1 MEGVDSLPN
10 LRHQGF
16 TLKFG
21 PPISDKVA
29 LIELLMLTFL
39 LVGTT
44 FWTPLISQEGL
55 EDPELIFRTQD
66 RT

>member
-1 MEGVDSLPN
+1 MEGVDSL
-10 LRHQGF
+10 LILGHQSL

-21 PPISDKVA
+21 PPISDIVA
-29 LIELLMLTFL
+29 LIELLLTFL

-44 FWTPLISQEGL
+44 FWTPLNSLVGL
-55 EDPELIFRTQD
+55 EDPELISRTQD

>member
-10 LRHQGF
+10 LGHQGF

-21 PPISDKVA
+21 PPKSDKVA

-44 FWTPLISQEGL
+44 FLDPLNSLEGL
-55 EDPELIFRTQD
+55 EDPE
-66 RT
+66 